1 MNRYRHIPNVFKPN
15 VVVDYLPETQH
26 DDTRIVDD
34 SHYVPNRRANQI
46 LAKQFASNMLDNLAY
61 DNPDDIRRGSVNV
74 YARQKGRDIAE
85 LTQQMRSLEQE
96 VTADLN
102 SQINRK
108 LKEAQAKSQA
118 PAPSPAPSP
127 APAPTGEK

>member
-1 MNRYRHIPNVFKPN
+1 MNRFRHIPNIFKPN

-26 DDTRIVDD
+26 DETRIVDD

-46 LAKQFASNMLDNLAY
+46 LAKQFAANMLDQLAY
-61 DNPDDIRRGSVNV
+61 DNPEDIRRGAVNV

-96 VTADLN
+96 VTAEVNKVIKDKMR
-102 SQINRK
+102 QA
-108 LKEAQAKSQA
+108 EAQAQA
-118 PAPSPAPSP
+118 KAQAQ
-127 APAPTGEK
+127 AQTQNQGADI

>member
-1 MNRYRHIPNVFKPN
+1 MNRFKHIPNLFKPN

-26 DDTRIVDD
+26 DETRIVDD

-61 DNPDDIRRGSVNV
+61 DNPDDIKKGAVNV

-85 LTQQMRSLEQE
+85 LTQQMRSLEAE
-96 VTADLN
+96 VTSEVNKVIRDKMRQAQ
-102 SQINRK
+102 SQ
-108 LKEAQAKSQA
+108 AQAQA
-118 PAPSPAPSP
+118 QAQAQPVD
-127 APAPTGEK
+127 K